1 MARSARLKEKPAESS
16 RFPSQRMSPDE
27 QARWEELRRR
37 YGGEGKGA
45 DKRTLLTCMSAL
57 ESVGDMTNRQL
68 VDELYRR
75 LQR

>member
-1 MARSARLKEKPAESS
+1 
-16 RFPSQRMSPDE
+16 MSPDE